1 MRGSRAAMNH
11 VIEVS
16 NLSVTFDDFEAVR
29 DVSFSVEKGQILVII
44 GLSGSGKST
53 ILRSLLRLNKFTG
66 DVYVNCKHINELN
79 KKELIYYRAHDISMI
94 FQNFALLPHFNV
106 IDNIILGLSIRKY
119 SKKEAYQIAQP
130 YVEMVGLNDWKFH
143 RISQLS
149 GGMKQRVGLCRALTN
164 KSPILLLDEALSSL
178 DPITRY
184 ELQYELIRIRDMLG
198 ITMIAVTHD
207 MVEASTLAD
216 KVIMLNKGQIVQ
228 EGTFKEIWNSPNC
241 EHVDKFIRSSR
252 ISQRAPVEE

>member
-1 MRGSRAAMNH
+1 MNH

-29 DVSFSVEKGQILVII
+29 NVSFSVDKGQILVII

-53 ILRSLLRLNKFTG
+53 ILRSLLRLNKYTG
-66 DVYVNCKHINELN
+66 DIHVNSKHINSFD
-79 KKELIYYRAHDISMI
+79 KKELMYYRAHDISMI

-119 SKKEAYQIAQP
+119 TKKEAYQIAQP
-130 YVEMVGLNDWKFH
+130 YIEMVGLSEWKYH

-149 GGMKQRVGLCRALTN
+149 GGMKQRVGLCRALTT
-164 KSPILLLDEALSSL
+164 KSPVLLLDEALSSL

-184 ELQYELIRIRDMLG
+184 ELQLELLNIRDKLG

-207 MVEASTLAD
+207 MVEASTLSD

-228 EGTFKEIWNSPNC
+228 QGTFKQIWDNPNC
-241 EHVDKFIRSSR
+241 EHVDKFIKSSR
-252 ISQRAPVEE
+252 ISHRAPIEG